1 MENGKVTGKLKKTEA
16 AEGRTAGILEE
27 RDMALLHCEIA
38 SKALEMATQLRVIL
52 PEEGNLAQ
60 AKVLYLLHGLT
71 DNCASWTRYT
81 AIERYARERNI
92 AVVMPEVQRSW
103 YCDMENGLD
112 YFRYV
117 SRELPQIC
125 HRLFGLSLQREKNY
139 IAGLSMGGFGAL
151 KTALTYPDQYAGV
164 GSFSGAVDLDAIL
177 KYGDTGAL
185 RSREAIAIF
194 GPEQVVGPE
203 NDLKQLAAQ
212 AENLPEIYL
221 SCGEEDLLYGVNNVL
236 HACLEELGISHRYDH
251 RPGNH
256 TWDFWD
262 QSIRDCLEYLQL

>member
-1 MENGKVTGKLKKTEA
+1 
-16 AEGRTAGILEE
+16 
-27 RDMALLHCEIA
+27 MALLQCQFYSA
-38 SKALEMATQLRVIL
+38 AMAMGTSVRVIL
-52 PEEGNLAQ
+52 PDACDMPQ
-60 AKVLYLLHGLT
+60 ARVLYLLHGLS
-71 DNCASWTRYT
+71 DDSSIWTRYT
-81 AIERYARERNI
+81 SIERYVRGKDI
-92 AVVMPEVQRSW
+92 AVIMPEVQRSW

-117 SRELPQIC
+117 SQELPQIC

-151 KTALTYPDQYAGV
+151 KTALTYPERYAGV

-177 KYGDTGAL
+177 KYSGTSVL

-203 NDLKQLAAQ
+203 NDLKQLASQ
-212 AENLPEIYL
+212 AGSLPEIYL
-221 SCGEEDLLYGVNNVL
+221 SCGEQDLLYGVNNAL
-236 HACLEELGISHRYDH
+236 HAHLEELGIPHRYDH
-251 RPGNH
+251 RPGEH

-262 QSIRDCLEYLQL
+262 QSIRDCMAYLQL

>member
-1 MENGKVTGKLKKTEA
+1 
-16 AEGRTAGILEE
+16 
-27 RDMALLHCEIA
+27 MALLHCEIA

-52 PEEGNLAQ
+52 PEEGALSQ

-71 DNCASWTRYT
+71 DNCTGWTRYT
-81 AIERYARERNI
+81 SIERYARERGI

-117 SRELPQIC
+117 SQELPQIC
-125 HRLFGLSLQREKNY
+125 HRLFGLSLEREKTY

-151 KTALTYPDQYAGV
+151 KTALTYPERYAGV

-177 KYGDTGAL
+177 KYSQTSVL

-194 GPEQVVGPE
+194 GPDQVVGPE

-212 AENLPEIYL
+212 AKVLPEIYM
-221 SCGEEDLLYGVNNVL
+221 SCGEQDMLYGVNNDL
-236 HACLEELGISHRYDH
+236 HQRLEELHIPHRYDH
-251 RPGNH
+251 HPGDH

-262 QSIRDCLEYLQL
+262 QSVRDCMAYLQL